1 MDFQTITN
9 IQKLAKT
16 KFKLF
21 KRKICELRVID
32 TDRIQSLGTL
42 QTNALVDRFTKIY
55 TTSGAGI
62 YNVNNV
68 YNYQTLRVQLYT
80 DYESMDT
87 DAIVASALD
96 IIADECTLKNE
107 HGEMLY
113 RVKPNPDAR
122 MLYYCPLGDR

>member
-1 MDFQTITN
+1 MG
-9 IQKLAKT
+9 
-16 KFKLF
+16 LF
-21 KRKICELRVID
+21 DNLKRLFSSDVVIRNVGGDELRVID

-80 DYESMDT
+80 D
-87 DAIVASALD
+87 
-96 IIADECTLKNE
+96 
-107 HGEMLY
+107 
-113 RVKPNPDAR
+113 
-122 MLYYCPLGDR
+122 